1 VSPADRE
8 PRGTSAG
15 DPRVSDFLRVEHVSM
30 HFGGI
35 RALEDVSLEVE
46 QGTIYGVIGPNGA
59 GKTTLINLLSGLMR
73 PTSGEIWFQG
83 ERIDRLPAHVV
94 AARGIARTY
103 QNIKLFRSLSARDN
117 VVIGQHLRGQAS
129 LAETLVFAPRARA
142 EEHDLADRAAALLA
156 QVGLAG
162 KGTVAASALSY
173 GDARRLEIARAL
185 GSQPALLLLDEPAA
199 GMNQAEVDRL
209 GELIRELAGAGQ
221 TILLIEHHVGLVMSL
236 CRRIAV
242 LNFGVKIA
250 EGSPAEVQANPTVVE
265 AYLGAS

>member
-1 VSPADRE
+1 MTAAQGESR
-8 PRGTSAG
+8 RGA
-15 DPRVSDFLRVEHVSM
+15 FLRVDHLSM

-46 QGTIYGVIGPNGA
+46 QGLIFGVIGPNGA

-73 PTSGEIWFQG
+73 PTSGEIWFRG
-83 ERIDRLPAHVV
+83 ERIDRLPAHAV

-103 QNIKLFRSLSARDN
+103 QNIKLFRTLSASDN
-117 VVIGQHLRGQAS
+117 VVIGQHLQAHAS
-129 LAETLVFAPRARA
+129 LAETLALAPRARA
-142 EEHDLADRAAALLA
+142 EERELEERASALLA

-162 KGTVAASALSY
+162 KGSVVAGALSY

-209 GELIRELAGAGQ
+209 GDLIRELSAAGH

-236 CRRIAV
+236 CQRIAV
-242 LNFGVKIA
+242 LNFGVKLA
-250 EGSPAEVQANPTVVE
+250 EGTPAEVQSNPAVVE